1 MTTGGSLIRVLTIMA
16 CSLLLYACSAATPLN
31 LLSGF
36 GQQYEV
42 RTVSYGED
50 RRQVL
55 DLYVPDTVDADTP
68 VVLFFYG
75 GSWDSGERADYRFV
89 GGALADQ
96 GIVAAIADYR
106 VYPQVTFPLFVND
119 AAKAFATVKRE
130 TGTTRPIFVMG
141 HSAGAQIA
149 SLLTLDP
156 RYLERE
162 GYDNCA
168 DIAGLIG
175 LAGAYDF
182 LPLPF
187 ASLAP
192 IFPEE
197 TRRQSQPVLFA
208 KGKKPPSLLLHGADD
223 KIVESVDTKILAEGL
238 RASGNRVEAIFYQN
252 VSHAGILGAL
262 SPVLTATAP
271 TRTDILTFVVEIQ
284 QAQYPGCER
293 T

>member
-1 MTTGGSLIRVLTIMA
+1 MTTGGCLIRVFTILA

-36 GQQYEV
+36 GQQFEV
-42 RTVSYGED
+42 RTISYGED
-50 RRQVL
+50 RRQAV
-55 DLYVPDTVDADTP
+55 DIYVPDRVDTDTP

-75 GSWDSGERADYRFV
+75 GAWDSGDRADYRFV
-89 GGALADQ
+89 GGALANQ
-96 GIVAAIADYR
+96 GIITAVADYR

-119 AAKAFATVKRE
+119 AAKAFAAVKRD
-130 TGTTRPIFVMG
+130 TGTSGPIFVMG

-149 SLLTLDP
+149 ALLVLDP

-162 GYDNCA
+162 GYNNCA
-168 DIAGLIG
+168 DVAGLIG

-192 IFPEE
+192 IFPED

-223 KIVESVDTKILAEGL
+223 KIVESVDTKILADRL
-238 RASGNRVEAIFYQN
+238 RAGGNRVDAIFYEN

-262 SPVLTATAP
+262 SPALTKTAS
-271 TRTDILTFVVEIQ
+271 TRSDILAFVAATQ
-284 QAQYPGCER
+284 QAQYSGCER